1 MGWGADVLVA
11 VRGPVRNVDLFRHQ
25 FRRFWETYD
34 DYSCKRAWMRVH
46 FKQHSPSPPPA
57 HEWWLEQAVHPGT
70 VGEARLP
77 VVNSPVSLV
86 VLAAR
91 QCAACSTPRSLAS
104 DLLLLP
110 EELRTTVLSLGMS
123 TTQLA
128 QLLRHLVAN
137 DCTAASDGNGEAEAD
152 HHGDGDGDDRA
163 ALKMVSRLVAEG
175 MEGELLYQACL
186 RKETLENAVAQLAP
200 TFPRLTIFLLAAPES
215 WAGQA
220 FDRIY
225 MGSETADP
233 GLAMAENRCLH
244 ETFHIDDARDLRS
257 GEWRSFAFDVLAYD
271 HEFKWGLD
279 EPCPCT
285 ECHDARQ
292 LGLCCP
298 TPPSKNVEQV
308 WSST

>member
-1 MGWGADVLVA
+1 
-11 VRGPVRNVDLFRHQ
+11 
-25 FRRFWETYD
+25 
-34 DYSCKRAWMRVH
+34 
-46 FKQHSPSPPPA
+46 
-57 HEWWLEQAVHPGT
+57 
-70 VGEARLP
+70 
-77 VVNSPVSLV
+77 LV

-91 QCAACSTPRSLAS
+91 QCAACSSRTPRSLVS

-110 EELRTTVLSLGMS
+110 EELRATVLTLGMS
-123 TTQLA
+123 TPQLA
-128 QLLRHLVAN
+128 PLLRHLVAN
-137 DCTAASDGNGEAEAD
+137 DCTAASDD
-152 HHGDGDGDDRA
+152 DGDGDGNADDRA
-163 ALKMVSRLVAEG
+163 VMKMMSRVVAED

-186 RKETLENAVAQLAP
+186 RKETLEDAVARLAP
-200 TFPRLTIFLLAAPES
+200 AFPRLTIILLAVPEC

-220 FDRIY
+220 LDRIY
-225 MGSETADP
+225 TGSETVDP
-233 GLAMAENRCLH
+233 GFAMAENRCLH

-271 HEFKWGLD
+271 HEFEWGLD

-308 WSST
+308 WSSM